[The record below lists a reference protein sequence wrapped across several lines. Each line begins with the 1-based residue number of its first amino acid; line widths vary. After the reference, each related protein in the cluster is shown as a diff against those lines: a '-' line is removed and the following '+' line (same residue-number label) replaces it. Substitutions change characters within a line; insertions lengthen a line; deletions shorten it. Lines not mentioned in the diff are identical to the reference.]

1 MFEVHVQ
8 NKLPSNVYFSTSSLF
23 YPFVIN
29 YYKENHNNCTFSFN
43 EFRFVTFIA
52 FHSMQ
57 KIFILKW
64 IGVFINMLFFAS
76 KHKITTRDQKGHY
89 ADLQSHVLWPKDS
102 KVFGPKVKKSCLSV
116 KTAQLD
122 LIIII
127 WHHYQFD

>member
-57 KIFILKW
+57 KIFIFKW
-64 IGVFINMLFFAS
+64 IGVFVNMLFFAS
-76 KHKITTRDQKGHY
+76 KHKITTKYKIKRGTMQIYKLVYYGQKTQKY
-89 ADLQSHVLWPKDS
+89 LVLRLEGEEEL
-102 KVFGPKVKKSCLSV
+102 FLG
-116 KTAQLD
+116 
-122 LIIII
+122 
-127 WHHYQFD
+127 